1 MWLTHCRRVL
11 WSMKVCRLTKPLTSL
26 IYSQLLIFLIHYILI
41 STIYNLII
49 LFILVKVWSLQ
60 YYISMMT
67 PTWFR
72 RLSTVLTLT
81 IYLISCWMKSL
92 LNCGRVMYELW
103 FISGIGVSVR
113 LCVAHI
119 IIILRTYFFFDL
131 KTFYINFFLGS
142 IDISYMV
149 FDFYGLTVLLI

>member
-1 MWLTHCRRVL
+1 
-11 WSMKVCRLTKPLTSL
+11 MKVCRLTKPLTSL
-26 IYSQLLIFLIHYILI
+26 IYSQLLIFFIHYILI
-41 STIYNLII
+41 STIYNLIV

-67 PTWFR
+67 PTRFR

-119 IIILRTYFFFDL
+119 IIILRTHFFFDL

-142 IDISYMV
+142 IDNMV